1 MVRRLAMSDK
11 VYVIDDS
18 KSFVEGM
25 SRAQI
30 MEYVSAGKA
39 LKVQVPANAW
49 SGTEAPFIADIKG
62 SFKAE
67 DAVNAYPI
75 FSKYNYINEQ
85 IAYGKLSY
93 TESYDGGV
101 KIYADTPSK
110 PAVSLTIGLEV
121 KIWQ

>member
-1 MVRRLAMSDK
+1 MNGK

-39 LKVQVPANAW
+39 LQVNVQAAAW
-49 SGTEAPFIADIKG
+49 SGSEAPYVADIAG
-62 SFKAE
+62 SFKSD
-67 DAVNAYPI
+67 DAVNVYPI
-75 FSKYNYINEQ
+75 FSQSNYINEQ
-85 IAYGKLSY
+85 LAYDKLSY

-101 KIYADTPSK
+101 KIYAEAATK
-110 PAVSLTIGLEV
+110 PATDLVIGLEV
-121 KIWQ
+121 KLWQ

>member
-1 MVRRLAMSDK
+1 MNGK

-39 LKVQVPANAW
+39 LQVKVPAAAW
-49 SGTEAPFIADIKG
+49 SGSEAPYVADITG
-62 SFKAE
+62 SFSAN
-67 DAVNAYPI
+67 DAVNVYPI
-75 FSKYNYINEQ
+75 FSQDNYINEQ
-85 IAYGKLSY
+85 LAYDKLSY

-101 KIYADTPSK
+101 KIYAEAATK
-110 PAVSLTIGLEV
+110 PATDLVIGLEV
-121 KIWQ
+121 KLWQ